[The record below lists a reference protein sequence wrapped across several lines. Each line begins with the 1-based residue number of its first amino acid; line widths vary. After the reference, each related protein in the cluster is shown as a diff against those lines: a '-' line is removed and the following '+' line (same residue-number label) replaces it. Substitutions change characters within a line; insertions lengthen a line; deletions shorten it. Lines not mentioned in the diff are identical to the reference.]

1 MPLRHRLFCVS
12 SFCVFDSFSRSPVLS
27 QSFDSSQIAQALA
40 WAKKPFT
47 AKHWQDLLLDWEG
60 LGKFNIFNAK
70 SLLFLATSGML
81 VRFVGIGGTRC
92 WVDWNDKTK
101 DPEMV
106 RRQTAERVFI
116 EVGGTFIATY
126 VALQGMMDLSGK
138 GLVVMSQFLSKHKGL
153 SPKFLLEK
161 AQALHHRNLM
171 TPEQISAM
179 TQGIMELT
187 ERKNPFS
194 FALNAPE
201 LNVLGKWKASD
212 FAEKMQ
218 QKGLGEFYRAHK
230 QDDGFVSFEGLL
242 NENHAVDNYFARV
255 NLAGV
260 VTAVGSALFSAWLS
274 GGPIQRA
281 NDSVFRPWY
290 LERERRKKSHAHPVV
305 LAQGGEVNARTP
317 NPISPHATTAP
328 LNARLPH
335 GVLWSARGGC

>member
-1 MPLRHRLFCVS
+1 M
-12 SFCVFDSFSRSPVLS
+12 S
-27 QSFDSSQIAQALA
+27 QSFDSSQIVQALA
-40 WAKKPFT
+40 WAKKPFS

-92 WVDWNDKTK
+92 LVDWNDKTK
-101 DPEMV
+101 DPERV

-138 GLVVMSQFLSKHKGL
+138 GLVVVSQFLSKHKGL
-153 SPKFLLEK
+153 SPKCLLEK
-161 AQALHHRNLM
+161 ANALKKIGKM
-171 TPEQISAM
+171 SDEQIQKM

-212 FAEKMQ
+212 FAEKMHE
-218 QKGLGEFYRAHK
+218 KGLGDFYRAHK

-242 NENHAVDNYFARV
+242 NEDHAVDNYFARV

-260 VTAVGSALFSAWLS
+260 ITAVGSALFSAWLS

-281 NDSVFRPWY
+281 NDLVFRPWY
-290 LERERRKKSHAHPVV
+290 LERERRQKYHAQTVV
-305 LAQGGEVNARTP
+305 LDRGGEVNGSAQG
-317 NPISPHATTAP
+317 PIPPHALAP
-328 LNARLPH
+328 LNARLPQ
-335 GVLWSARGGC
+335 GALWSASGGNCL